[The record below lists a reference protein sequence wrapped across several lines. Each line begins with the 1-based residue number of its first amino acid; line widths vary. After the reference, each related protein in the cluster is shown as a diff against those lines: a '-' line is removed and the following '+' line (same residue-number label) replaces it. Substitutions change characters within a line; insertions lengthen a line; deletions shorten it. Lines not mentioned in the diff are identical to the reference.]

1 MRLSQARYERIATA
15 FPVQRGNSS
24 LSNRLRTVFV
34 ILAWVPLFQGCEIVQ
49 TAGHGGS
56 IVSKS
61 GEHDCPEDSTCVV
74 KVPEGAPFSEVFTA
88 VTRKGYAFAGWGTSH
103 GDLCRGKKEPCL
115 VEITEAETYSDGKL
129 FLTAEF
135 YHQPELADPGTLLV
149 EWGVWRGEFDYD
161 NADGLWFAA
170 DFDGDSDDDVLLSGR
185 WAPPDSTVRSE
196 MATVAQRGAILLN
209 NGDFTFSVA
218 NGDRPSGVHP
228 REALLAD
235 FNGDG
240 MKDLFIADHGH
251 DAPPFPGWSNQLLL
265 WTSEGYTDASDRL
278 PDDATGFSHNA
289 AVGDVD
295 GDGDIDILV
304 ANNGG
309 EFIPGPY
316 FLLNDGA
323 ANFTP
328 NTSRLPDALE
338 TGRYRAPYAA
348 GIADLD
354 ADGHQDLIIGAKG
367 GMAGESFIYWGEAG
381 GEFRDDRATALP
393 TPGFFVAFG
402 DGQVISTAT
411 HDFNDDGLPDVLLG
425 GYDDGTVGHDPK
437 RGVQMLINSGN
448 RRFSDETQRRL
459 GDSAWSLTEAWH
471 VEHRFFDFNHDGAV
485 DIVPQFY
492 RPEGSNVVAWLNDG
506 TGHYAALKST
516 EFSDDEAPALWR
528 LARGVKV
535 RAGLVWKSLEFTD
548 HDASLT
554 VNAAVTVRSAIITK
568 PD

>member
-1 MRLSQARYERIATA
+1 M
-15 FPVQRGNSS
+15 
-24 LSNRLRTVFV
+24 
-34 ILAWVPLFQGCEIVQ
+34 
-49 TAGHGGS
+49 
-56 IVSKS
+56 SKS
-61 GEHDCPEDSTCVV
+61 GEYDCPEDSTCVV
-74 KVPEGAPFSEVFTA
+74 NVPAGAPFSDVFTA
-88 VTRKGYAFAGWGTSH
+88 VPRKGYAFAGWGESL
-103 GDLCRGKKEPCL
+103 GNPCQGKQEPCL
-115 VEITEAETYSDGKL
+115 VEIPESQTYSNGKL

-135 YHQPELADPGTLLV
+135 YHQPELVDPGTLLV
-149 EWGVWRGEFDYD
+149 EWSTWQQEVNYEIV
-161 NADGLWFAA
+161 GLKFAA
-170 DFDGDSDDDVLLSGR
+170 DFDGDSDDDVLISGR
-185 WAPPDSTVRSE
+185 WDPPDPNDQSQ
-196 MATVAQRGAILLN
+196 MAVAQLGVILLN
-209 NGDFTFSVA
+209 NGDFTFTVA
-218 NGDRPSGVHP
+218 NGDRPAGVHP

-240 MKDLFIADHGH
+240 MNDLFVADHGH
-251 DAPPFPGWSNQLLL
+251 DQPPFPGWRNQLLL

-278 PDDATGFSHNA
+278 PDDSTGFSHNA
-289 AVGDVD
+289 AAGDVD

-338 TGRYRAPYAA
+338 TDRYRAPWAT

-367 GMAGESFIYWGEAG
+367 RMADESFIYWGEAG

-411 HDFNDDGLPDVLLG
+411 HDFNNDGLLDVLLG

-459 GDSAWSLTEAWH
+459 GDSAWSLTEGWH
-471 VEHRFFDFNHDGAV
+471 VEHRFFDFNHDGEV

-506 TGHYAALKST
+506 TGHYVALKST

-528 LARGVKV
+528 LAEGVKV
-535 RAGLVWKSLEFTD
+535 RVGSVWKSLEFFGDGAT
-548 HDASLT
+548 LT
-554 VNAAVTVRSAIITK
+554 ANAAVTVRSAIITK

>member
-1 MRLSQARYERIATA
+1 M
-15 FPVQRGNSS
+15 
-24 LSNRLRTVFV
+24 
-34 ILAWVPLFQGCEIVQ
+34 
-49 TAGHGGS
+49 
-56 IVSKS
+56 SKS

-74 KVPEGAPFSEVFTA
+74 KVPEGAPFSDVFTA
-88 VTRKGYAFAGWGTSH
+88 VPRKGYAFAGWGTSL
-103 GDLCRGKKEPCL
+103 GNLCQGKQESCL
-115 VEITEAETYSDGKL
+115 VEITESETYGNGKL

-135 YHQPELADPGTLLV
+135 YHQPKLVDAGTLLV
-149 EWGVWRGEFDYD
+149 EWSVWHEEVDYD
-161 NADGLWFAA
+161 NVGLRFVA
-170 DFDGDSDDDVLLSGR
+170 DFDGDSDDDVLISG
-185 WAPPDSTVRSE
+185 AIYPSDSTVP
-196 MATVAQRGAILLN
+196 TIVAQRGVILLN

-265 WTSEGYTDASDRL
+265 WTSEGYIDASDRL
-278 PDDATGFSHNA
+278 PDDSTGFSHNA

-323 ANFTP
+323 ANFTS
-328 NTSRLPDALE
+328 NTSLLPDSLE
-338 TGRYRAPYAA
+338 KGRERAPYAA

-354 ADGHQDLIIGAKG
+354 ADGHQDLIMGAKG
-367 GMAGESFIYWGEAG
+367 GMADESFIYWGEAG
-381 GEFRDDRATALP
+381 GEFRDDHATALP

-411 HDFNDDGLPDVLLG
+411 HDFNDDGLVDVLLG

-437 RGVQMLINSGN
+437 RGVQMLINAGN

-459 GDSAWSLTEAWH
+459 GESAWSFTEGWH
-471 VEHRFFDFNHDGAV
+471 TEHRLFDFNHDGEV
-485 DIVPQFY
+485 DIVPQIY
-492 RPEGSNVVAWLNDG
+492 SPEGSNVVAWLNDG
-506 TGHYAALKST
+506 TGHYVALKST

-528 LARGVKV
+528 LAWGVKV
-535 RAGLVWKSLEFTD
+535 RAGPVWKSMEFFGDGATIT
-548 HDASLT
+548 A
-554 VNAAVTVRSAIITK
+554 NAAVTVRSASITK